1 MSKESQE
8 SSGSP
13 YALSQTSSLFLNR
26 EKGQGIK
33 RKQMELSPPH
43 NKFTSLYDG
52 NRTFSHTDSSVRITN
67 LQKSAT
73 NNREKKSMLNAEIE
87 RLKTERPTQELEL
100 QKLQDTCNSVK
111 DQLKFLKD
119 QIEGLDHHK
128 ELSLKALQSKY
139 NLKIQQMKL
148 THDQR
153 LLDLKEGISSAI
165 ENIIRQGVLK
175 DQSEKSKLLL
185 EQQDLQA
192 QIKQQE
198 QYYNRKL
205 IKLKEEHNKRL
216 IQLTTS
222 MDETID
228 NLKQEIALFSDKQ
241 EIHHAQVEKHTQELL
256 HLEKTYQKY
265 TSILQQLNAKNKDK
279 ESEIQLLRNN
289 INHKK
294 QQILDLNDHQKY
306 NNEQVIDLTSKSLAF
321 EKTLSQQEDTR
332 RHLHGILQEL
342 KGNIRV
348 YCRIRPQNKEE
359 KADPLATIEVPDDEL
374 NENANQELIISKDL
388 DTMYHKNNSTYKF
401 QFDKVFLS
409 KLDNSEIFEELSQL
423 IQSSLDGYNVCV
435 FAYGQT
441 GSGKTFTM
449 SHPRDGMITTSI
461 NKIFCDIEELSVHG
475 WEYSIKGQF
484 IEIYNE
490 SIVDLFVSHNSKIK
504 HEIKHDDIEG
514 KTSIT
519 NIATVDLTS
528 KLQAEAILEKANKNR
543 TTASTL
549 ANERSSRSH
558 SIFMLKLYG
567 KNSKTGAIR
576 EGTLNL
582 IDLAGSER
590 LAVSGAKGDR
600 LKETQAINRSLS
612 CLGDVIYALGQPNSV
627 SSHIPYRNSKLT
639 YLLKHSLGGNSKTLM
654 FVNISPL
661 EKNFNETVNS
671 LRFAT
676 KVNSTK
682 LQSKRPDK

>member
-1 MSKESQE
+1 MSRESQE
-8 SSGSP
+8 FLGP
-13 YALSQTSSLFLNR
+13 PFALSQTSPLLLNR
-26 EKGQGIK
+26 EKPQGTK
-33 RKQMELSPPH
+33 RKQMELSPPY
-43 NKFTSLYDG
+43 KKIPSIEDVS
-52 NRTFSHTDSSVRITN
+52 RTFSHTDSSIRMTS
-67 LQKSAT
+67 LHSPST
-73 NNREKKSMLNAEIE
+73 TSRERKSMLNAEIE

-100 QKLQDTCNSVK
+100 QKLQDTYNSSK

-119 QIEGLDHHK
+119 QLGGLEHHK

-148 THDQR
+148 AHDQR

-175 DQSEKSKLLL
+175 DQAEKSKLLR
-185 EQQDLQA
+185 ERQDLKS

-198 QYYNRKL
+198 QLYNRKL

-216 IQLTTS
+216 IQLTNA
-222 MDETID
+222 MDETIE
-228 NLKQEIALFSDKQ
+228 NLKQEIDLFTIKQ
-241 EIHHAQVEKHTQELL
+241 QSHHALIEKHTKELL
-256 HLEKTYQKY
+256 VLEQTYQKY
-265 TSILQQLNAKNKDK
+265 ANILQQLNAKNNDR

-289 INHKK
+289 INKKK
-294 QQILDLNDHQKY
+294 QQIVGLKSLQDHNDKL
-306 NNEQVIDLTSKSLAF
+306 VIDLTSKSAAF
-321 EKTLSQQEDTR
+321 EKTLAQQEETR
-332 RHLHGILQEL
+332 RHLHGLLQEL

-348 YCRIRPQNKEE
+348 YCRIRPRNKEE
-359 KADPLATIEVPDDEL
+359 ISESLAVIEVPDDEL
-374 NENANQELIISKDL
+374 NDSANQELIISKSL
-388 DTMYHKNNSTYKF
+388 DSLYHKNNSTYNF

-449 SHPRDGMITTSI
+449 SHPQDGMITSSI
-461 NKIFCDIEELSVHG
+461 NKIFCDINELSVHG
-475 WEYSIKGQF
+475 WEYTVKGQF

-490 SIVDLFVSHNSKIK
+490 SIVDLFVTNNSKVK

-514 KTSIT
+514 KTTVT
-519 NIATVDLTS
+519 NIATVDITS
-528 KLQAEAILEKANKNR
+528 ENQAQAILEKANRNR

-558 SIFMLKLYG
+558 SIFMLKIYG

-612 CLGDVIYALGQPNSV
+612 CLGDVIYALGQPHAI

-639 YLLKHSLGGNSKTLM
+639 YLLKHSLGGSSKTLM

-661 EKNFNETVNS
+661 EKNLNETINS

-682 LQSKRPDK
+682 LQLKDK